1 MVYKFFDKKSS
12 GGAIK
17 NELISN
23 KELAEI
29 SHKPIITKFKK
40 RKVYS
45 SFIDNIWG
53 AYLADMQLVSK
64 FNKRIHFWLSVI
76 DIFGKY
82 ARVIPLKDKKSI
94 TITNPFQK
102 ILDESNRK
110 PNKIWVDK
118 SNGFYNRS
126 MKSFLQNN
134 DIEINATHHEEKSVI
149 AKRSIRTLKNK
160 VYKYMT

>member
-29 SHKPIITKFKK
+29 SQKPIITKFKK

-64 FNKRIHFWLSVI
+64 FNKRIHF
-76 DIFGKY
+76 
-82 ARVIPLKDKKSI
+82 
-94 TITNPFQK
+94 
-102 ILDESNRK
+102 
-110 PNKIWVDK
+110 
-118 SNGFYNRS
+118 
-126 MKSFLQNN
+126 
-134 DIEINATHHEEKSVI
+134 
-149 AKRSIRTLKNK
+149 
-160 VYKYMT
+160 

>member
-64 FNKRIHFWLSVI
+64 FNKRIHF
-76 DIFGKY
+76 
-82 ARVIPLKDKKSI
+82 
-94 TITNPFQK
+94 
-102 ILDESNRK
+102 
-110 PNKIWVDK
+110 
-118 SNGFYNRS
+118 
-126 MKSFLQNN
+126 
-134 DIEINATHHEEKSVI
+134 
-149 AKRSIRTLKNK
+149 
-160 VYKYMT
+160 

>member
-53 AYLADMQLVSK
+53 AYLADMRLVSK
-64 FNKRIHFWLSVI
+64 FNKRIHF
-76 DIFGKY
+76 
-82 ARVIPLKDKKSI
+82 
-94 TITNPFQK
+94 
-102 ILDESNRK
+102 
-110 PNKIWVDK
+110 
-118 SNGFYNRS
+118 
-126 MKSFLQNN
+126 
-134 DIEINATHHEEKSVI
+134 
-149 AKRSIRTLKNK
+149 
-160 VYKYMT
+160 

>member
-1 MVYKFFDKKSS
+1 MVYKFFDKKSF

-64 FNKRIHFWLSVI
+64 FNKRIHF
-76 DIFGKY
+76 
-82 ARVIPLKDKKSI
+82 
-94 TITNPFQK
+94 
-102 ILDESNRK
+102 
-110 PNKIWVDK
+110 
-118 SNGFYNRS
+118 
-126 MKSFLQNN
+126 
-134 DIEINATHHEEKSVI
+134 
-149 AKRSIRTLKNK
+149 
-160 VYKYMT
+160 

>member
-76 DIFGKY
+76 DILGKY